1 MDYFNRI
8 AISGKMASG
17 KTTVSNFL
25 IDSFGYIPI
34 RSAEYLKKICN
45 DLAILNMVESVNSP
59 YFVINSVRE
68 SLKMN
73 TKFIAKDEQ
82 EKEKLLKEF
91 ETLRQQFSHVK
102 DISKKTDDVREMLQ
116 VVANVIS
123 TNIREDIWV
132 ESSMKTMDKLNQD
145 SKMKIVH
152 DDLRYQFEFDRLRKA
167 GFVILRLE
175 VSEKVQKKRVK
186 TLYGKIAPERY
197 DHISETDLDNSKF
210 DYVID
215 ADQPLINM
223 LDEIKQLIIGSE
235 V

>member
-8 AISGKMASG
+8 AISGKMTSG

-25 IDSFGYIPI
+25 IDSFGYTPI

-59 YFVINSVRE
+59 EFVINSAIE
-68 SLKMN
+68 FLKIN
-73 TKFIAKDEQ
+73 TNYIANNEY
-82 EKEKLLKEF
+82 EFEKLLKEF
-91 ETLRQQFSHVK
+91 GKLRRQFSHVK
-102 DISKKTDDVREMLQ
+102 DTKKKTNDVREMLQ
-116 VVANVIS
+116 VVAKTISENV
-123 TNIREDIWV
+123 REDIWV
-132 ESSMKTMDKLNQD
+132 QTSIKEMNKLIKEGKT
-145 SKMKIVH
+145 KIVH